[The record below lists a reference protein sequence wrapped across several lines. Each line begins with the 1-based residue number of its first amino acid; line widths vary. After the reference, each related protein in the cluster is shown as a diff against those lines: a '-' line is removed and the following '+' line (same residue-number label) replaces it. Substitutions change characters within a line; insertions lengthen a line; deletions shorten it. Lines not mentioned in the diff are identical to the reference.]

1 MSILVTYPWIS
12 CVDCETSV
20 STKHDVT
27 YGVPTLAEL
36 GKEEK
41 DCGPCLFPG
50 GETEALNRMEKM
62 LKKVVNII
70 PISVLIVS
78 RRKSRGTNNQQ
89 WVSLSVLLFPTD
101 W

>member
-1 MSILVTYPWIS
+1 M
-12 CVDCETSV
+12 

-70 PISVLIVS
+70 PVSVLMFS
-78 RRKSRGTNNQQ
+78 KKKSHSTNNQQ
-89 WVSLSVLLFPTD
+89 CDSFSVLLLPC
-101 W
+101 